1 MLTILSRIFIKE
13 KEGTAMREAWG
24 TLCGIVGILC
34 NLFLFAG
41 KYAAGMVSGS
51 VAVTADAFNNL
62 SDAGSSFIALIGF
75 RFAGKRPDRDHPF
88 GHGRFEYIAGFVVS
102 LAILMMGLEL
112 GKASVGK
119 LFHPGPVDVGRL
131 TLVILLVSIGVK
143 LYMAYYNAVIGKR
156 IGSVA
161 MRAVALDSLS
171 DVAATTV
178 VLAAMGIMQYTGV
191 NVDGFCGILVSL
203 FILYTGC
210 CAAKE
215 TSDPLLGTA
224 PDPGFVRQVEEIV
237 LSHDMVHGVHDL
249 IVHDYGPGRRLVSLH
264 AEVPGDK
271 TVYEAHRMIDHIER
285 EIYRELACDV
295 VIHMDPLEPENEQ
308 TSELRVLVNELI
320 TSIHTQMTLHDF
332 QVIEETDG
340 YTSLIFDVVVPYA
353 CRLNPEEIRQR
364 IEQGI
369 AKLDG
374 AYRAVVHMDQGYM

>member
-13 KEGTAMREAWG
+13 KEGAAMREVWG
-24 TLCGIVGILC
+24 TLCSIVGILC

-41 KYAAGMVSGS
+41 KYAAGIVSGS
-51 VAVTADAFNNL
+51 IAVTADAFNNL
-62 SDAGSSFIALIGF
+62 SDAGSSFITLIGF
-75 RFAGKRPDRDHPF
+75 LFAGKRPDTDHPF

-102 LAILMMGLEL
+102 IAILMMGLEL
-112 GKASVGK
+112 GKASIHK
-119 LFHPGPVDVGRL
+119 LFHPEPVDVGLL

-143 LYMAYYNAVIGKR
+143 LYMAYYNAMIGKK

-178 VLAAMGIMQYTGV
+178 VLAAMGIMHCTGV
-191 NVDGFCGILVSL
+191 NVDGFCGIVVSL

-224 PDPGFVRQVEEIV
+224 PDPLFVRQVEEIV

-271 TVYEAHRMIDHIER
+271 TVYEVHRMIDHIER
-285 EIYRELACDV
+285 EIYTELACDV
-295 VIHMDPLEPENEQ
+295 VIHMDPVEPENER
-308 TSELRVLVNELI
+308 TLELRIRMNELI
-320 TSIHTQMTLHDF
+320 ASIHVQMTIHDF
-332 QVIEETDG
+332 HVIEETDG
-340 YTSLIFDVVVPYA
+340 STSLVFDVAVPYA
-353 CRLNPEEIRQR
+353 CRLSPEEIRQR
-364 IEQGI
+364 IERGV
-369 AKLDG
+369 AELGG
-374 AYRAVVHMDQGYM
+374 AYRAVVHIDQGYL